1 MTCREKL
8 QQEHPEK
15 VSSCF
20 IAGCAECPHTYGYAE
35 KPYYCDI
42 DDWERIQRY
51 RKCWDRE
58 VEERE
63 ENEMKDDNV
72 NHPSH
77 YTQGGIECYKAIE
90 ASMTPEAYKGYLKGN
105 VLKYVWRYEKK
116 GSEIENL
123 RKAEWYLKELI
134 KEVENQ

>member
-8 QQEHPEK
+8 EIEYPENINK
-15 VSSCF
+15 QYAGGCKSC
-20 IAGCAECPHTYGYAE
+20 PRDYGYV
-35 KPYYCDI
+35 KNDYCVEI
-42 DDWERIQRY
+42 YNSCEE
-51 RKCWDRE
+51 CWARE
-58 VEERE
+58 AEERE
-63 ENEMKDDNV
+63 EKEMQNDNV

-105 VLKYVWRYEKK
+105 ILKYVWRYEKK
-116 GSEIENL
+116 GSKIENL

-134 KEVENQ
+134 KEVENK

>member
-15 VSSCF
+15 VIWGGVC
-20 IAGCAECPHTYGYAE
+20 IGCPYDYNYAD
-35 KPYYCDI
+35 KLYYCDGG
-42 DDWERIQRY
+42 DENCTD
-51 RKCWDRE
+51 CWDRE
-58 VEERE
+58 VEEKE
-63 ENEMKDDNV
+63 EKEMQNDNV

-116 GSEIENL
+116 GSKIENL